1 MLDLKKVKDYF
12 YYTDYEKDNKKN
24 ENMTLDEIDEYFG
37 VIDLNNEKKFPEQFR
52 RICQI
57 FPELTEDNFIHK
69 DNFLFDQL
77 DYWVAQCI
85 NYYLHNDLIIFPSP
99 TSYNKT
105 DFQIPYNYDFP
116 PDN

>member
-1 MLDLKKVKDYF
+1 MTDLKKVQDYF
-12 YYTDYEKDNKKN
+12 YHSDYEY
-24 ENMTLDEIDEYFG
+24 EFDEYNFYG
-37 VIDLNNEKKFPEQFR
+37 PDPKEFHEILR

-57 FPELTEDNFIHK
+57 FPELSMDNFIHK
-69 DNFLFDQL
+69 DDFLYDNL

-105 DFQIPYNYDFP
+105 DFQIPYNYDSP